1 MSTLLFEIHGMAKIG
16 SVLEHVCLPHALI
29 ICISSLLF
37 MICMIITIWYE
48 PANDGDIANTNA
60 SNLTCSADM
69 SSFIVAHFTDL
80 HYGED
85 TGHDVRS
92 KQIMEDILSA
102 EGRVDLAVFGGDQV
116 SGWMVTDNRLALQ
129 KWAESL
135 SVAFQRKIKFATIFG
150 NHDDQPYAGD
160 PPGMLPWARYILV
173 CSCILL
179 WVAVYRKGL
188 PRFSKLMCV
197 STIAGCW
204 ITCVVYPSTVMRQSF
219 HSHER
224 ELYGGYS
231 QTRKGAPGLHG
242 SSNYYLPITCN
253 QSTFLLFFLDS
264 GGGRIQQAYTQRQL
278 DWVLDVSLEFP
289 GSLSMLFVHV
299 PALEYDQTFRDR
311 GRHFKCWGSRLED
324 ASSHAESEPD
334 YVMHHFHAA
343 GVKAVFVGHDHEN
356 SWCCVPKSHFWS
368 QPALCYG
375 RHTGQGGYGTQSR
388 GARIIQVGFK
398 QGGIYIDTWVR
409 LENKTKIEHGVLY
422 QS

>member
-1 MSTLLFEIHGMAKIG
+1 M
-16 SVLEHVCLPHALI
+16 
-29 ICISSLLF
+29 SSLNQHVFNSNLHITCATLVLF
-37 MICMIITIWYE
+37 FTCTSITVWYYPTHIRDTSE
-48 PANDGDIANTNA
+48 VYS
-60 SNLTCSADM
+60 SNLTCSAGM

-80 HYGED
+80 HFGEQQSHD
-85 TGHDVRS
+85 TRS
-92 KQIMEDILSA
+92 KQIMRDILGS
-102 EGRVDLAVFGGDQV
+102 EGGIDLVVFGGDQV
-116 SGWMVTDNRLALQ
+116 SGWMVWDNTLALQ

-135 SVAFQRKIKFATIFG
+135 SVAFERKIKFATIFG

-179 WVAVYRKGL
+179 WVAVYRRGL
-188 PRFSKLMCV
+188 PKFSKIMGV
-197 STIAGCW
+197 STVAGCW
-204 ITCVVYPSTVMRQSF
+204 ITCVVYPSTVMRRSF
-219 HSHER
+219 HNHER
-224 ELYGGYS
+224 ELYGRYS
-231 QTRKGAPGLHG
+231 QTRRGVPGLHG

-253 QSTFLLFFLDS
+253 ESTFLLFFLDS

-278 DWVLDVSLEFP
+278 DWVLDVSLKFP
-289 GSLSMLFVHV
+289 GSSSMLFVHI

-311 GRHFKCWGSRLED
+311 GRYFKCWGSRLED

-375 RHTGQGGYGTQSR
+375 RHTGQGGYGIQSR
-388 GARIIQVGFK
+388 GARIIQVVFK
-398 QGGIYIDTWVR
+398 KNGIDVDTWVR
-409 LENKTKIEHGVLY
+409 LENKTRIEHGVLY
-422 QS
+422 LS